1 MFGQSTTSLPRTR
14 LAYRNALEDLT
25 PESFFALQRGL
36 REEATLSLRA
46 VLCLLRLSSF
56 DPDLL
61 LRCRQRLLAL
71 CDGDALPGPLR
82 KDLHTD
88 LVRVRDHV
96 LFMDSERDVCF
107 ELARIHMGLNEYAV
121 ALELFQDSNNY
132 VSEHHVTWHNM
143 GVCCFYLQQYEKAIY
158 CFQKVGEEET

>member
-1 MFGQSTTSLPRTR
+1 M
-14 LAYRNALEDLT
+14 
-25 PESFFALQRGL
+25 
-36 REEATLSLRA
+36 
-46 VLCLLRLSSF
+46 
-56 DPDLL
+56 
-61 LRCRQRLLAL
+61 
-71 CDGDALPGPLR
+71 PGPLR

-96 LFMDSERDVCF
+96 LFMDSERDVSF

-121 ALELFQDSNNY
+121 ALELFQDSKNY

>member
-1 MFGQSTTSLPRTR
+1 M
-14 LAYRNALEDLT
+14 
-25 PESFFALQRGL
+25 LQRGL
-36 REEATLSLRA
+36 REESSLSLRA

-71 CDGDALPGPLR
+71 CDGDALQGAMR
-82 KDLHTD
+82 NDLHMD
-88 LVRVRDHV
+88 LVRIRDHV

-143 GVCCFYLQQYEKAIY
+143 GVCCFYLQQYEKAVY
-158 CFQKVGEEET
+158 CFQKVREGRG

>member
-1 MFGQSTTSLPRTR
+1 MFGQSATSLPRTR
-14 LAYRNALEDLT
+14 LAYRHALEDLT